1 MAAKITIDPVN
12 KLIIVKAGVTELNVG
27 EDLYSDMKEDWLT
40 DPELQKYEFP
50 WRPLGGDPL
59 GSGKFVGSK
68 YFLKTG
74 WRIRPYEADHELLVD
89 GDLYSDEDPPEALFV
104 PTLGDFT
111 VDIILQRS
119 VEAIAISA
127 EGGSPALVWDS
138 VDGNYN
144 TPGTMGY
151 LQNKIASK
159 EEIADQVYDEQTD
172 EHDMSGS
179 FGNLFQQIVDS
190 AIDYGEVGN
199 AVWNA
204 LKSGHLQVGTMGEW
218 VQIVERLLANE
229 VTKDGNIIT
238 IFREDKLTPWRQ
250 YDLANGGRRI
260 L

>member
-12 KLIIVKAGVTELNVG
+12 KLIIVKDGVTELNVG
-27 EDLYSDMKEDWLT
+27 VDLYSDMKEDWLA

-74 WRIRPYEADHELLVD
+74 WRIRPYEAAHGLLVE
-89 GDLYSDEDPPEALFV
+89 GDLYSNEDPPEALFV
-104 PTLGDFT
+104 PTLGGYT
-111 VDIILQRS
+111 VGIVLQRA
-119 VEAIAISA
+119 VESIAIQAESSA
-127 EGGSPALVWDS
+127 AELVWS
-138 VDGNYN
+138 ALDGSYV
-144 TPGTMGY
+144 PGTMGY
-151 LQNKIASK
+151 LQNKTASK

-172 EHDMSGS
+172 EHDNSGS
-179 FGNLFQQIVDS
+179 FGSLFQQIVDS
-190 AIDYGEVGN
+190 AIDYDEVAN

-238 IFREDKLTPWRQ
+238 IYREDKLTPWRQ